1 MESKSDS
8 LKKFWNEEMIKMKN
22 ISLAEMKTRVKK
34 IKEKIY
40 YLKKCNIRI
49 YYKPEV
55 INKVIFL
62 EREEFENLLKNLESF
77 EMILIEDKRLEKFQ
91 QSLWQIDIE
100 NNKMILISQNREVKK
115 GVSLNIDLKN
125 NNKLII
131 TKKIF

>member
-1 MESKSDS
+1 
-8 LKKFWNEEMIKMKN
+8 
-22 ISLAEMKTRVKK
+22 
-34 IKEKIY
+34 
-40 YLKKCNIRI
+40 
-49 YYKPEV
+49 
-55 INKVIFL
+55 
-62 EREEFENLLKNLESF
+62 
-77 EMILIEDKRLEKFQ
+77 MILIEDKRLEKFQ

>member
-1 MESKSDS
+1 
-8 LKKFWNEEMIKMKN
+8 MKN

-55 INKVIFL
+55 INKAIFL

-91 QSLWQIDIE
+91 QSLWKIDIE

>member
-1 MESKSDS
+1 
-8 LKKFWNEEMIKMKN
+8 MKN

-49 YYKPEV
+49 YYNS
-55 INKVIFL
+55 INKIIFI
-62 EREEFENLLKNLESF
+62 ERKKFESLLKNLELF
-77 EMILIEDKRLEKFQ
+77 EMTLIKDKRLEKFQ
-91 QSLWQIDIE
+91 QSLWEIDIE